1 MAFRVYNLSGDG
13 YIKKDE
19 LLYIL
24 RLMAG
29 HHLQD
34 EELQPIVEQTFAF
47 ADRNEDGVIDQQEF
61 IQVASPNLSLWD

>member
-24 RLMAG
+24 QLMAG
-29 HHLQD
+29 HQLQD

-61 IQVASPNLSLWD
+61 IQVESPTLLMYI